1 MALSANTIRS
11 YSLGQKNQLPVKA
24 SAVVYVGSAVG
35 SSGGYARA
43 LVAGDKFMGF
53 ALEKKTGGSADG
65 DITIEVQSEG
75 VIQVAVS
82 SAAVTDIGK
91 RVYASDDGT
100 FTFTQGSNSPIGTVR
115 RWVSTGQVE
124 VDFASSSD
132 TISSITA
139 LTDSTGGSANN
150 TLAAITL
157 PTALT
162 DNGGGTAD
170 GTVASAA
177 APTTLTDSTGD
188 SGTHDDTLAD
198 GLTVGAITAYSAH
211 ASGAVAVTSNAATD
225 LDTTAAALATL
236 VTEVTTMRANLATQN
251 QNDSD
256 LAQKVIEIVTW
267 MGTMQNNLKEVTT
280 ELATTRTALS
290 VTRDCLADLA
300 AKVNEIIAAE

>member
-11 YSLGQKNQLPVKA
+11 YSIGQKNQLPVKA

-35 SSGGYARA
+35 SSSGYARA

-100 FTFTQGSNSPIGTVR
+100 FTFTQGSNSPIGMVR
-115 RWVSTGQVE
+115 RFVSSGQVE

-139 LTDSTGGSANN
+139 LTDSTGGTANN
-150 TLAAITL
+150 TLAAITI
-157 PTALT
+157 PTNLT

-177 APTTLTDSTGD
+177 APTTLTDSTGL
-188 SGTHDDTLAD
+188 SGSHDDTLAATTTQAD
-198 GLTVGAITAYSAH
+198 ITGGESPTEAEFN
-211 ASGAVAVTSNAATD
+211 T
-225 LDTTAAALATL
+225 LLA
-236 VTEVTTMRANLATQN
+236 EVRIMC

-256 LAQKVIEIVTW
+256 TAQKVIELVTLA
-267 MGTMQNNLKEVTT
+267 GTMQNNLKEVTT
-280 ELATTRTALS
+280 ELAANRTALS

-300 AKVNEIIAAE
+300 AKVNEIIAAQ